1 MRDVKDQ
8 LAATK
13 TQFTA
18 LKKKLEEVEKAKA
31 LAEKT
36 RDEAVKAKDATEQ
49 HGYEVGVAETEDS
62 LKAEVSAMCRTYC
75 ALVWDEALNQGGVE
89 VSSVL
94 RKAESIYY
102 PPTIRPQS
110 SSGSTT
116 DPLKAPPAV
125 GTTSEGVEQA
135 EDTSKAGEFN
145 IEAVQGFDLP
155 PPAPRDTSKEKET
168 SQSMKLVLVT
178 LTIPPKEDPKEKV
191 EVSTTV
197 ANTQPPKDPN
207 DKLVIKMKK

>member
-1 MRDVKDQ
+1 M
-8 LAATK
+8 AATK

-89 VSSVL
+89 VSTSV
-94 RKAESIYY
+94 
-102 PPTIRPQS
+102 
-110 SSGSTT
+110 GTT
-116 DPLKAPPAV
+116 PAV

>member
-1 MRDVKDQ
+1 MAKKSLKKTKKKLLKEEKERKSATTALESAKKQAETQRLQLQDVNDQ
-8 LAATK
+8 LATTK
-13 TQFTA
+13 TQITA

-62 LKAEVSAMCRTYC
+62 LRVEVPAMCRTYC

-110 SSGSTT
+110 SSGSMT
-116 DPLKAPPAV
+116 DPLKALPAV

-135 EDTSKAGEFN
+135 EDTSKAREFN

-155 PPAPRDTSKEKET
+155 PPATRDTSKEKET
-168 SQSMKLVLVT
+168 S
-178 LTIPPKEDPKEKV
+178 
-191 EVSTTV
+191 
-197 ANTQPPKDPN
+197 
-207 DKLVIKMKK
+207 